1 MKVFGNLHKMRTE
14 LSQPVQYGL
23 PVSDE
28 CIPLNPLIGKS
39 LSLRFTGGIHCIH
52 CGRKTSK
59 SFNQGYCFPCF
70 RSLARC
76 DVCII
81 KPEQC
86 HFHQGTCREPE
97 WGMQHCMQPHYI
109 YLANSSGVKVGIT
122 RHSQVSTRWIDQGAV
137 QALPIVKVQSR
148 FQAGLLEVAMKQ
160 YVSDRTSWQKMLKSQ
175 AEPIDLIEKR
185 EELLASCKEPI
196 HELAVRFGEES
207 IEFLPDAEVLSIQ
220 YPVTE
225 YPVKVKSFNFDKT
238 PTVSGTLLGIK
249 GQYLIFDTGVINIR
263 KFGGYQVEVS

>member
-1 MKVFGNLHKMRTE
+1 MKISGNLHKMRVE
-14 LSQPVQYGL
+14 LSRPVQYAL
-23 PVSDE
+23 PLNDE
-28 CIPLNPLIGKS
+28 CIPLNPLIGKP
-39 LSLRFTGGIHCIH
+39 LSLRFTGDIHCVH

-86 HFHQGTCREPE
+86 HFDQGTCREPE
-97 WGMQHCMQPHYI
+97 WAMQHCMQPHYI
-109 YLANSSGVKVGIT
+109 YLANSSGIKVGIT
-122 RHSQVSTRWIDQGAV
+122 RQTQVPTRWIDQGAV

-160 YVSDRTSWQKMLKSQ
+160 YVSDRTSWQKMLKSE
-175 AEPIDLIEKR
+175 AEAIDLMAKQV
-185 EELLASCKEPI
+185 ELLASCEEPI
-196 HELAVRFGEES
+196 REVIMRFGEES
-207 IEFLPDAEVLSIQ
+207 IELLPDAEVVSIQ

-249 GQYLIFDTGVINIR
+249 GQYLIFDAGVINIR